1 MAKQTAVDSPPVNVY
16 YSIDQLTVAILISGA
31 HHDTVS
37 LNLEGQRLTVDAEAR
52 YPQEQQHYVQHEW
65 TVGTSHRVIDLPK
78 AVRAGGAKAMLT
90 HGILTISLPIGREE
104 SASRIRIPVTE
115 PPVHQGQPH

>member
-1 MAKQTAVDSPPVNVY
+1 MAKQSTVDTPPINVY
-16 YSIDQLTVAILISGA
+16 EANDQLTLAMPMPGA
-31 HHDTVS
+31 HHDTVAVR
-37 LNLEGQRLTVDAEAR
+37 LEGRRLTVDAEAR

-78 AVRAGGAKAMLT
+78 AVRASGAKAMLT

-104 SASRIRIPVTE
+104 PAARIRIPVTE